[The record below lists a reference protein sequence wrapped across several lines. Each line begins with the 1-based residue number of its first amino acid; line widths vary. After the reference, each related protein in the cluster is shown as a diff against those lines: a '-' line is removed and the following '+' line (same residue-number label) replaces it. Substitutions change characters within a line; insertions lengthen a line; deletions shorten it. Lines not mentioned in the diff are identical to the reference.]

1 MGSLSLGGVV
11 GGGLLGGGMGATLG
25 GLHGLFGA
33 DQGTIRTNNGNTTTF
48 NPFAQS
54 YLTPALGGAQ
64 QIFNSGGNG
73 MFDLANNQVRS
84 TLNGDYLNP
93 SSNPYLASS
102 VNDALGMA
110 RSAFNS
116 QYGGPAGQN
125 INNSGFQEALAR
137 GLGSVA
143 TNAYG
148 NAYQQE
154 RQNQLSAVPFA
165 ASLPYANVAGYEAAL
180 APGLSFG
187 TQTSSGYGEQP
198 YYQNNTATT
207 LGALAGIGGMAKMF
221 SDIRLKSNIVKVGE
235 HPMGFSIYEY
245 DIFGRRERGVMAQEV
260 EKIIP
265 EAVSEHLGM
274 KMVDYARLS

>member
-1 MGSLSLGGVV
+1 MSGDIFGGAGNAVNKLV
-11 GGGLLGGGMGATLG
+11 GGG
-25 GLHGLFGA
+25 GLFGTS
-33 DQGTIRTNNGNTTTF
+33 QGVVPYNSNSSSTF
-48 NPFAQS
+48 NPFAAS
-54 YLTPALGGAQ
+54 YLPGALNGAQ
-64 QIFNSGGNG
+64 SIFNSGGNG
-73 MFDLANNQVRS
+73 LFAAAENQVRG

-93 SSNPYLASS
+93 GSNPYLASS
-102 VNDALGMA
+102 VNDALGQA

-125 INNSGFQEALAR
+125 VNNSGFQEALAR

-165 ASLPYANVAGYEAAL
+165 ASLPYANVAGYESAL

-187 TQTSSGYGEQP
+187 TTNNTGYNEQP

-207 LGALAGIGGMAKMF
+207 LGALAAGAGAFKAF

-235 HPMGFSIYEY
+235 DPRGFSIYEY
-245 DIFGRRERGVMAQEV
+245 DIFGRREKGVIAQEV

-274 KMVDYARLS
+274 KIVDYARVF